1 MESKVKINNSAIGL
15 ALLAALLFGLNA
27 PFSKMLLDDIP
38 PMLMVSLLYLGA
50 GIGIFILRFFSHA
63 AGSEKKEAKITK
75 KELPWT
81 ILMILLDIVA
91 PFLLMLGLSLT
102 TAENA
107 SLLFNFEMVAT
118 SVIALIFFK
127 EAVGKRMW
135 LSIGIITLA
144 SIILSI
150 DWTASTFR
158 FSTGSLLVLAAC
170 CCWGLENNCTRN
182 MSEKDPAQIV
192 ILKGFGS
199 GLGAALI
206 FFLFGQSTHSEFLPE
221 IPPQILLYAMILGFV
236 SYGLSIFLY
245 VKAQRHLGAART
257 SAYYAAAPFMGVIVS
272 FILFG
277 TNVTASFW
285 VAAALMIIGVW
296 LAVKENHNHEHLHE
310 EITHEH
316 RHGHDDGHH
325 DHEWTTPHPNSAD
338 THTHAHT
345 HKKEEHAHTH
355 NPDIHHRHLHE

>member
-1 MESKVKINNSAIGL
+1 MDIKNSAVGL

-27 PFSKMLLDDIP
+27 PFSKLLLNDIP

-50 GIGIFILRFFSHA
+50 GIGIFAMRLFSRA
-63 AGSEKKEAKITK
+63 AGSDKKEAKITK

-81 ILMILLDIVA
+81 ILMILLDILA
-91 PFLLMLGLSLT
+91 PFLLMLGLMMT

-118 SVIALIFFK
+118 SVIALVFFK

-135 LSIGIITLA
+135 LSIGIITIA

-150 DWTASTFR
+150 DWTASTFH
-158 FSTGSLLVLAAC
+158 FSTGSFLVLAAC

-192 ILKGFGS
+192 IIKGFGS

-206 FFLFGQSTHSEFLPE
+206 FFLFERTPISD
-221 IPPQILLYAMILGFV
+221 IPLQALFFAMVLGFV

-257 SAYYAAAPFMGVIVS
+257 STYYAAAPFMGVIVS
-272 FILFG
+272 FIIFG
-277 TNVTASFW
+277 TNVTPAFW
-285 VAAALMIIGVW
+285 IAAILMMIGVW
-296 LAVKENHNHEHLHE
+296 LAVKENHSHEHIHE
-310 EITHEH
+310 ELTHEH
-316 RHGHDDGHH
+316 GHSHDDGHH
-325 DHEWTTPHPNSAD
+325 NHAD
-338 THTHAHT
+338 GQTVHSNPDGTNTHTHVHT
-345 HKKEEHAHTH
+345 HETKTHAHAH
-355 NPDIHHRHLHE
+355 NPDIHHRHSHE